1 MLIGSAAAAAG
12 VSTKAVRFYEEQ
24 GLLPAPERAANG
36 YRIYAPDTV
45 GRLDFIR
52 RGRAA
57 GLSVSQ
63 LRDILAVRD
72 PGNAPCPHVR
82 DALADQL
89 AALDAQIAE
98 LTALRN
104 GMAEAHAAVAAGDP
118 ATCDAGLIC
127 SYL

>member
-1 MLIGSAAAAAG
+1 MLIGNAAAAAG

-24 GLLPAPERAANG
+24 GLLPTPERSANG
-36 YRIYAPDTV
+36 YRKYAPDTV

-57 GLSVSQ
+57 GLSVAQ
-63 LRDILAVRD
+63 LRHILSVRD
-72 PGNAPCPHVR
+72 PGNAPCSHVR
-82 DALADQL
+82 DALAGQL

-98 LTALRN
+98 LTTLRTL
-104 GMAEAHAAVAAGDP
+104 MAESHAAVEAGDP
-118 ATCDAGLIC
+118 AACDTGKVC